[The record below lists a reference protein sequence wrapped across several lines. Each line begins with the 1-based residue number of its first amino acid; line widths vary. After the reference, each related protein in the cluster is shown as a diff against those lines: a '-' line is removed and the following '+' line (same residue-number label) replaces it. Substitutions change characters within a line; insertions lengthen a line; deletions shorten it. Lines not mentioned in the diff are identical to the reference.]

1 MSLQSRTLQARAIRR
16 RPVSTAPRALRS
28 LLAAAAALALAA
40 CDDVLGLDRCDGSE
54 TITSSVSAVG
64 VTRMVVTSAAG
75 ELRLLGRPDVRDV
88 RLTGTAC
95 AARESDL
102 DGVVLRIDRSGDVIY
117 VDVELDADDTRLDLT
132 IDLPDDLVVDVE
144 HHRGYFEARR
154 VGPLLLTHGDG
165 DLFVD
170 DVAGDV
176 DVYDE
181 GGDVEIRR
189 VLGDVHLS
197 DGSGSALIDDVRGFV
212 DVDRKRSGDLWLRG
226 VTGSVLVR
234 DDGAGDITADG
245 IGGDLTV
252 ARDRGGR
259 VRYSAVRGR
268 VTLP

>member
-1 MSLQSRTLQARAIRR
+1 MSLQSRT
-16 RPVSTAPRALRS
+16 LRS

-40 CDDVLGLDRCDGSE
+40 CGDVLGLERCDESE

-64 VTRMVVTSAAG
+64 VRRLVVTSPAG

-88 RLTGTAC
+88 RLTGTGC

-102 DGVVLRIDRSGDVIY
+102 DGVVLRVDRSGDVVY
-117 VDVELDADDTRLDLT
+117 VDVDLAASDTRLDLT

-144 HHRGYFEARR
+144 HERGYFEARR
-154 VGPLLLTHGDG
+154 VGPLLLTHGTG
-165 DLFVD
+165 DVFVD

-181 GGDVEIRR
+181 AGHVEIRR
-189 VLGDVHLS
+189 VLGDVYLS
-197 DGSGSALIDDVRGFV
+197 DGSGNAVIDDVRGFV
-212 DVDRKRSGDLWLRG
+212 DVDEKRSGDLWVRG

-234 DDGAGDITADG
+234 DDGAGDISADG

-252 ARDRGGR
+252 SRDRGGR
-259 VRYSAVRGR
+259 IRYSAVRGR